1 MPQVSTPLAL
11 LTGSIY
17 AFSKFAPLH
26 LRQPALDLLT
36 PHLSDKALSRLLL
49 LCASTFAITT
59 VAKSILGVSSWFSRN
74 SENNWV
80 EDKYDWDS
88 ELVLITGASSG
99 FGEKIAAKL
108 ATGGTKVVTVDK
120 NGLGPQLQTCKRMVQ
135 YKSVT
140 ITSGY
145 PADILE
151 IDKNVHHYQ
160 VDITDWEAL
169 GSAVEQI
176 KVEHGDP
183 TVLILNAGICHK
195 IPILN
200 KDFSKIRTLIDIN
213 LTSHFAMLQHF
224 LPAMVKN
231 NHGHIMS
238 LGSLSSY
245 IPIPGAA
252 DYSATKSGLC
262 ALHEALRLELRHI
275 YKANKVRTSL
285 VHPLWTHTPLIKD
298 FEPDLKEL
306 GLPTLQLDETIDP
319 IVGQLYSGYG
329 GTLIVPNYLGF
340 ATGIRG

>member
-1 MPQVSTPLAL
+1 MPKISTPLAL

-26 LRQPALDLLT
+26 LRQPALNILT
-36 PHLSDKALSRLLL
+36 PHLSDKVLSRLLL

-59 VAKSILGVSSWFSRN
+59 AAKAILGVSGWFSRN

-80 EDKYDWDS
+80 EDNYEWDS

-108 ATGGTKVVTVDK
+108 ATRGTKVVTVDK
-120 NGLGPQLQTCKRMVQ
+120 NALGPQLQTH
-135 YKSVT
+135 
-140 ITSGY
+140 
-145 PADILE
+145 
-151 IDKNVHHYQ
+151 KNVHHYQ

-169 GSAVEQI
+169 ASAADQI
-176 KVEHGDP
+176 KAEHGDP

-195 IPILN
+195 TPILN
-200 KDFSKIRTLIDIN
+200 KDFSKVRTLIDIN

-275 YKANKVRTSL
+275 YKANRVRTSL

-329 GTLIVPNYLGF
+329 GTLVVPNHLGF
-340 ATGIRG
+340 ATGIRGWPHWLQEGLRNAFNPYTGKYT

>member
-1 MPQVSTPLAL
+1 MPRVSTPLAL

-120 NGLGPQLQTCKRMVQ
+120 NGLGPQLQT
-135 YKSVT
+135 Y
-140 ITSGY
+140 
-145 PADILE
+145 
-151 IDKNVHHYQ
+151 KNVHHYQ

-200 KDFSKIRTLIDIN
+200 KDFSKIRALIDIN
-213 LTSHFAMLQHF
+213 LTSHLAMLQHF

-329 GTLIVPNYLGF
+329 GTLIVPNHLGF

>member
-1 MPQVSTPLAL
+1 MAKISTPLAL

-17 AFSKFAPLH
+17 AFSKFAPPH
-26 LRQPALDLLT
+26 LRRPALDLIT
-36 PHLSDKALSRLLL
+36 PHLSDKTLSRLLL

-59 VAKSILGVSSWFSRN
+59 VVKAVLGASGWFSRN
-74 SENNWV
+74 AENNWV
-80 EDKYDWDS
+80 EDKYDWDR

-108 ATGGTKVVTVDK
+108 ATRGTKVVTIDK
-120 NGLGPQLQTCKRMVQ
+120 NGLGSQLQT
-135 YKSVT
+135 Y
-140 ITSGY
+140 
-145 PADILE
+145 
-151 IDKNVHHYQ
+151 KNVHHYQ
-160 VDITDWEAL
+160 IDITDWEAL
-169 GSAVEQI
+169 AATTEQI
-176 KVEHGDP
+176 KAEHGDP
-183 TVLILNAGICHK
+183 TVLVLNAGICHK
-195 IPILN
+195 NPILS
-200 KDFSKIRTLIDIN
+200 KDFSKIRAVIDIN
-213 LTSHFAMLQHF
+213 LISHFALLKDF

-275 YKANKVRTSL
+275 YKADKVRTSL
-285 VHPLWTHTPLIKD
+285 VHPLWTHTPLIKN
-298 FEPDLKEL
+298 FEPDLKDL

-329 GTLIVPNYLGF
+329 GTLVIPNHLGF
-340 ATGIRG
+340 ATGIRGWPHWLQEALRNAFNPYTGKYT

>member
-120 NGLGPQLQTCKRMVQ
+120 NGLGPQLQT
-135 YKSVT
+135 Y
-140 ITSGY
+140 
-145 PADILE
+145 
-151 IDKNVHHYQ
+151 KNVHHYQ

-329 GTLIVPNYLGF
+329 GTLIVPNHLGF

>member
-59 VAKSILGVSSWFSRN
+59 VAKSILGVSGWFSRN

-80 EDKYDWDS
+80 EDKYDWGS

-108 ATGGTKVVTVDK
+108 ATRGTKVVTVDK
-120 NGLGPQLQTCKRMVQ
+120 NGLGPQLQT
-135 YKSVT
+135 Y
-140 ITSGY
+140 
-145 PADILE
+145 
-151 IDKNVHHYQ
+151 KNVHHYQ

-200 KDFSKIRTLIDIN
+200 KDFSKIRTLIDVN

-306 GLPTLQLDETIDP
+306 GLPTLQLDETINP

-329 GTLIVPNYLGF
+329 GTLIVPNHLGF

>member
-120 NGLGPQLQTCKRMVQ
+120 NGLGPQLQT
-135 YKSVT
+135 Y
-140 ITSGY
+140 
-145 PADILE
+145 
-151 IDKNVHHYQ
+151 KNVHHYQ